1 MHRRFAAHC
10 LESGTTYKLLK
21 PHIHDFW
28 WKIILPVLSFN
39 AVDHKR
45 WVEDPE
51 EFIRLLNDAKNTITD
66 PRIAA
71 TEFIID
77 MMRVS
82 VFEERVVFSF
92 WPKRGYE

>member
-1 MHRRFAAHC
+1 
-10 LESGTTYKLLK
+10 
-21 PHIHDFW
+21 
-28 WKIILPVLSFN
+28 VLSFN
-39 AVDHKR
+39 SVDHKR

-77 MMRVS
+77 MMRVGHLPCPCRRCS
-82 VFEERVVFSF
+82 EQSHARVF
-92 WPKRGYE
+92 